1 MNHLSTIYGYSNL
14 IHHKISLLDLY
25 QNALITYNRMPSPLE
40 LQSRLYGAQTPSI
53 KN

>member
-1 MNHLSTIYGYSNL
+1 MNHLSTIYGYANL
-14 IHHKISLLDLY
+14 SQHKISLLDLY